1 MQFFGHPCDRPKD
14 IRARPFILD
23 WATEDRKLPS
33 KYRDV
38 ARPVFRVEYQC
49 LGGCNTKNSNASE
62 DDEDKDNSDSGSED
76 EDVDVDDDDDD
87 DDDDDENEN
96 GNENKKSR
104 REARGIDEKIK
115 EKSIAKKRGP
125 KNSRCPHKV
134 KIHVR
139 NSQLLFLLN
148 QFLNSIIFRLRFKQM
163 IFQVLMCGNSLSTIR
178 LITNILICLHMF
190 GRIS

>member
-1 MQFFGHPCDRPKD
+1 MQFFGHPCDQPKD
-14 IRARPFILD
+14 ICARPFILD
-23 WATEDRKLPS
+23 WATEDCKLPS

-76 EDVDVDDDDDD
+76 EDVDVDDD